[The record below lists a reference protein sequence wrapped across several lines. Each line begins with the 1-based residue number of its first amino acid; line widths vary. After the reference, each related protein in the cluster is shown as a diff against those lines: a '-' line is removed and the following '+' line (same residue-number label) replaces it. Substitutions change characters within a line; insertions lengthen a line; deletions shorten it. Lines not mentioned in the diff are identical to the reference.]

1 MWILT
6 GKECRCDTLRWGF
19 EFRVEQH
26 LLECDLW
33 RVLHSCLHSIGV
45 RIVIRR
51 VGTVHGAISSAPTSR
66 GERLEDSFNPLTHS
80 QNWDFDRFTLLLAI
94 FGSIGRRSPFRSESS
109 SGVELRGLSA
119 QTSGGMLHSSSI
131 HHYTTL
137 QTLHILQMIA
147 QEEIRAV
154 PRQLARHHDIPPNP
168 LS

>member
-1 MWILT
+1 M
-6 GKECRCDTLRWGF
+6 
-19 EFRVEQH
+19 RVEFF
-26 LLECDLW
+26 
-33 RVLHSCLHSIGV
+33 VIG
-45 RIVIRR
+45 RL
-51 VGTVHGAISSAPTSR
+51 SSAATSR

-137 QTLHILQMIA
+137 QTLNILQMIA

-168 LS
+168 LSSLFRLSVCYMQSEAPQVGVGIVNHIAYIYIIGLDT